1 MTSSDDDYIAPVI
14 NLFGDRRAAAQP
26 ENAAVES
33 SSESV
38 DDTNANAAGSP
49 IEEEGW
55 ADEAPVDAFPHDT
68 RDLGIVAPATLAPVA
83 SINPVRALPTM
94 RDFESASSRESNDT
108 GSVAHEDGP
117 TAATGEPD
125 APDLSSA
132 NLSSAD
138 LSSTDSSSAGS
149 SRAGRREARD
159 GFSEISRVSMRALAR
174 RGMSS
179 HEMTQFLSTR
189 EFDSDEIDAEIERLE
204 GSALLDDAAL
214 AETLTR
220 TLRERKGL
228 GASAITAEL
237 RRRKIDQEHID
248 VVVDFERDDE
258 QERANEL
265 AFKRAPQLRS
275 LDSVTAKR
283 RLSGFLLRRGYSG
296 SVVSAAVNAALAG
309 GGASSNGPTFR

>member
-1 MTSSDDDYIAPVI
+1 MTNPDDDYIAPVI
-14 NLFGDRRAAAQP
+14 NLFGDRTAPPQP

-38 DDTNANAAGSP
+38 DDTSANATGSP

-68 RDLGIVAPATLAPVA
+68 RDLGIIAPATLVPVA
-83 SINPVRALPTM
+83 SISPVRALPTM
-94 RDFESASSRESNDT
+94 RDFESASSRESNDI

-117 TAATGEPD
+117 TSATREPD

-132 NLSSAD
+132 
-138 LSSTDSSSAGS
+138 DSSSAGS

>member
-1 MTSSDDDYIAPVI
+1 MTNSDDDYIAPVI

-38 DDTNANAAGSP
+38 DDTNASAAGSP
-49 IEEEGW
+49 IEEDGW

-83 SINPVRALPTM
+83 SISPVRALPTM

-117 TAATGEPD
+117 TSATGEPD
-125 APDLSSA
+125 APD
-132 NLSSAD
+132 LSSAD

-179 HEMTQFLSTR
+179 HEMTQFLGTR

-204 GSALLDDAAL
+204 DSALLDDAAL

-220 TLRERKGL
+220 TLRDRKGL

-237 RRRKIDQEHID
+237 RRRKIGQEHID

-275 LDSVTAKR
+275 LDRETAKR

>member
-1 MTSSDDDYIAPVI
+1 MTNSDDDYIAPVI
-14 NLFGDRRAAAQP
+14 NLFGDRAPAAQP
-26 ENAAVES
+26 DAAAMEP
-33 SSESV
+33 SSENVGGTSTSSAHV
-38 DDTNANAAGSP
+38 VTEDD
-49 IEEEGW
+49 GW
-55 ADEAPVDAFPHDT
+55 AKEAPVEPSPYDA
-68 RDLGIVAPATLAPVA
+68 RDLDAVPAASLAPVA
-83 SINPVRALPTM
+83 SISPVRALPTM
-94 RDFESASSRESNDT
+94 RDFEPARSRAHDDVDSAARESGT
-108 GSVAHEDGP
+108 ELAAEGSE
-117 TAATGEPD
+117 
-125 APDLSSA
+125 SSV
-132 NLSSAD
+132 SQG
-138 LSSTDSSSAGS
+138 TGS
-149 SRAGRREARD
+149 SRSARREARD

-179 HEMTQFLSTR
+179 QEMTQFLGTR
-189 EFDSDEIDAEIERLE
+189 EFESDEIDAEIERLE

-283 RLSGFLLRRGYSG
+283 RLSGFLMRRGYSG
-296 SVVSAAVNAALAG
+296 SIVSAAVNAALASG
-309 GGASSNGPTFR
+309 GSSNGPTFR

>member
-1 MTSSDDDYIAPVI
+1 MTNSDDDYIAPVI
-14 NLFGDRRAAAQP
+14 NLFGDRTAAAQP
-26 ENAAVES
+26 ETAVVES

-38 DDTNANAAGSP
+38 DTTNSSATSSTN
-49 IEEEGW
+49 ENEGW
-55 ADEAPVDAFPHDT
+55 ADEAPVDSSPHDT
-68 RDLGIVAPATLAPVA
+68 RDLGIVAPVTLAPVA
-83 SINPVRALPTM
+83 SISPVRALPTM
-94 RDFESASSRESNDT
+94 RDFESASSRESDDT
-108 GSVAHEDGP
+108 DSGAHEDGP
-117 TAATGEPD
+117 ASVTGESEVP
-125 APDLSSA
+125 
-132 NLSSAD
+132 
-138 LSSTDSSSAGS
+138 DSSSAGS

-179 HEMTQFLSTR
+179 HEMTQFLGTR
-189 EFDSDEIDAEIERLE
+189 EFESDDIEAEIERLE

-265 AFKRAPQLRS
+265 AFKRAPQLQS

-296 SVVSAAVNAALAG
+296 SVVSTAVNAALAG
-309 GGASSNGPTFR
+309 GGGSSNGPSFR

>member
-1 MTSSDDDYIAPVI
+1 MTNSDDDYIAPVI
-14 NLFGDRRAAAQP
+14 NLFGDRAPAAQRDAAAMEP
-26 ENAAVES
+26 
-33 SSESV
+33 SSENVGGTSTSSAHV
-38 DDTNANAAGSP
+38 VSEDD
-49 IEEEGW
+49 GW
-55 ADEAPVDAFPHDT
+55 AKEAPVEPSPYDA
-68 RDLGIVAPATLAPVA
+68 RDLAVPAASLAPVA
-83 SINPVRALPTM
+83 SISPGRALPTM
-94 RDFESASSRESNDT
+94 RDFEPAQSRDHDHDDVDSAARESGT
-108 GSVAHEDGP
+108 ELVAEGSE
-117 TAATGEPD
+117 
-125 APDLSSA
+125 SSG
-132 NLSSAD
+132 SQG
-138 LSSTDSSSAGS
+138 TGS
-149 SRAGRREARD
+149 SRSARREARD

-179 HEMTQFLSTR
+179 REMTQFLGTR
-189 EFDSDEIDAEIERLE
+189 EFESDDIDAEIERLE

-283 RLSGFLLRRGYSG
+283 RLSGFLMRRGYSG
-296 SVVSAAVNAALAG
+296 SIVSAAVNAALASG
-309 GGASSNGPTFR
+309 GSSNGPTFR